1 VTVDSLEET
10 IDEARRLADRSRNPR
25 LKELLHSIANDL
37 ERLVEEARR
46 VEPGSSQT

>member
-1 VTVDSLEET
+1 MTVDSLEET

-25 LKELLHSIANDL
+25 LKELLHRIADDL

-46 VEPGSSQT
+46 VEQGNSRT

>member
-1 VTVDSLEET
+1 MTVDSLEET

-25 LKELLHSIANDL
+25 LKELLHGIANDL

-46 VEPGSSQT
+46 VEPRNDQT